1 MLCNFIE
8 ITLRHGCSPVNL
20 LHDFRTPFTKNTS
33 GRLFLYRV
41 KKIFFFQR
49 MNNEENSIYCYLL
62 YSWSGRPTVE
72 LKANI
77 HEDTWKRLL
86 GDKNSYPGKIL
97 KSLSAEVIF

>member
-1 MLCNFIE
+1 MVCNFIE

-20 LHDFRTPFTKNTS
+20 LHDFRKPFTKNTS

-62 YSWSGRPTVE
+62 HYWSGRPTVE

-77 HEDTWKRLL
+77 YEDTWKRLL
-86 GDKNSYPGKIL
+86 GDKNSYPEKIL